1 MCSENC
7 ANTNDSKFIIIP
19 HYKFM
24 PSDNKYLFS
33 LSCIRIESISSV
45 DFFINPY
52 YKNNNDSY
60 GHIEITYLKNEKMI
74 SETYIMLTE
83 DIFLDRIM
91 ELCKLSINPHTNDV
105 LSFIKTKKKWLVPSG
120 NDFKYI

>member
-1 MCSENC
+1 
-7 ANTNDSKFIIIP
+7 
-19 HYKFM
+19 M